1 MNSKVDARGL
11 ACPKPVI
18 ETKKALDK
26 IDGGVIITI
35 VDNKIAKE
43 NVQKLAKSMNYQTE
57 VKELDSDFHI
67 SISKDIDISIKE
79 EVIPKEDIGDF
90 VVFIG
95 KDKMGTGADELGDIL
110 MRGYIYTL
118 TEAKPY
124 PKAIL
129 FVNRGV
135 NLTVNTSEV
144 LEDLKILEDNG
155 VQLLSCGTCLDYYG
169 YKDKL
174 AIGEVTN
181 MFTIVEMTNT
191 ASNTITI

>member
-11 ACPKPVI
+11 MCPKPVI

-26 IDGGVIITI
+26 IDGGIITTI

-43 NVQKLAKSMNYQTE
+43 NVRKLAQSMNYYVD
-57 VKELDSDFHI
+57 VKEIDTDFHI
-67 SISKDIDISIKE
+67 SISKE
-79 EVIPKEDIGDF
+79 QGTVIEREMLSENIGDF
-90 VVFIG
+90 VIIVG
-95 KDKMGTGADELGDIL
+95 KDKMGSGSDELGDIL

-129 FVNRGV
+129 FINSGIK
-135 NLTVNTSEV
+135 LTIDTSEV
-144 LEDLKILEDNG
+144 LDDLKVLEDKG

-169 YKDKL
+169 YKDRL

-181 MFTIVEMTNT
+181 MFTIVELTNT
-191 ASNTITI
+191 SSNAITI